1 MRWSGGSCGVWGAA
15 GGEGRGLQN
24 AFKMRRHGIA
34 NIPATAN
41 PACGA
46 MHFTNRRHARPDG
59 KGVLT
64 RGMTAVVL
72 MLIVWIAADY
82 RRQKRLLREL
92 EAGGAVRRSGRSAT
106 DMR

>member
-1 MRWSGGSCGVWGAA
+1 MSLGPYAP
-15 GGEGRGLQN
+15 
-24 AFKMRRHGIA
+24 FI
-34 NIPATAN
+34 
-41 PACGA
+41 
-46 MHFTNRRHARPDG
+46 
-59 KGVLT
+59 LT
-64 RGMTAVVL
+64 SYILVTAVVL